1 MQVLLLTP
9 KCETLQAKEL
19 AEKKAQKL
27 QEMDDNL
34 KAKMSAAEERRKKL
48 LSETKEK
55 AAISASPAR
64 SRSAAKD
71 PARQREEPAPGE

>member
-1 MQVLLLTP
+1 M
-9 KCETLQAKEL
+9 QAKEL

-27 QEMDDNL
+27 QEMDENL
-34 KAKMSAAEERRKKL
+34 KAKMTAAEERRNKL

-64 SRSAAKD
+64 SRSAVM
-71 PARQREEPAPGE
+71 RQEPAPGE